1 MEMFNEMEPLL
12 KVFWYIAIP
21 SSLVFLIQ
29 MVMTF
34 IGVDAGEGLEA
45 DFDGNLDDAGGPFQ
59 FFSFR
64 NLINFLMG
72 FGWAG
77 VAFYQFIESEFL
89 LVALAFLIGLGFVL
103 IFFVIIKQ
111 LQRLA
116 EDNTFKVQEALG
128 KTAEVYLTV
137 PAKRSGTGKIQISV
151 KGTFKEMA
159 AVTDFE
165 SIPTGALVKVK
176 SIDSENIL
184 VVEKI

>member
-1 MEMFNEMEPLL
+1 MFNEMEPLL

-21 SSLVFLIQ
+21 SSLVFVIQ

-64 NLINFLMG
+64 NLINFLLG
-72 FGWAG
+72 FGWSG
-77 VAFYQFIESEFL
+77 VAFYEIIEHRFL
-89 LVALAFLIGLGFVL
+89 LIALAFMIGLGFVL
-103 IFFVIIKQ
+103 IFFLIIRQ

-128 KTAEVYLTV
+128 KTAQVYLTV
-137 PAKRSGTGKIQISV
+137 PAKRSGTGKIQVSI
-151 KGTFKEMA
+151 KGTIKEMP

-165 SIPTGALVKVK
+165 TIPTGALVKIK
-176 SIDSENIL
+176 SVDSENIL
-184 VVEKI
+184 VVEKV

>member
-1 MEMFNEMEPLL
+1 MFNEMEPLL

-21 SSLVFLIQ
+21 SSLVFVIQ

-64 NLINFLMG
+64 NLINFLLG
-72 FGWAG
+72 FGWSG
-77 VAFYQFIESEFL
+77 VAFYEIIEHRFL
-89 LVALAFLIGLGFVL
+89 LIALAFLIGFGFVL
-103 IFFVIIKQ
+103 IFFLIIRQ

-116 EDNTFKVQEALG
+116 EDNTFKIQEALG

-137 PAKRSGTGKIQISV
+137 PAQRSGTGKIQVSI
-151 KGTFKEMA
+151 KGTVKEMPA
-159 AVTDFE
+159 ITDFE
-165 SIPTGALVKVK
+165 TIPTGALVKVK

-184 VVEKI
+184 VVEKV

>member
-1 MEMFNEMEPLL
+1 MFNEMEPLL

-21 SSLVFLIQ
+21 SSLVFVIQ

-64 NLINFLMG
+64 NLINFLLG
-72 FGWAG
+72 FGWSG
-77 VAFYQFIESEFL
+77 VAFYEIIEHRFL
-89 LVALAFLIGLGFVL
+89 LIALAFMIGLGFVL
-103 IFFVIIKQ
+103 IFFLIIRQ

-116 EDNTFKVQEALG
+116 EDNTFRIQEALG

-137 PAKRSGTGKIQISV
+137 PAKRSGTGKIQISI
-151 KGTFKEMA
+151 KGTIKEMP

-165 SIPTGALVKVK
+165 TIPTGALVKIK
-176 SIDSENIL
+176 SVDSENIL
-184 VVEKI
+184 VVEKV